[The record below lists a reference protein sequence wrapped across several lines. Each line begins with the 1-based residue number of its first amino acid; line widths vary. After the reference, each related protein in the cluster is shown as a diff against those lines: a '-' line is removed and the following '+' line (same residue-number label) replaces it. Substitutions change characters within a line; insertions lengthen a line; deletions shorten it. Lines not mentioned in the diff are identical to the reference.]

1 MTDGLIMN
9 KFIKPL
15 RFVFRFIVPVIFSAV
30 LILKILSSS
39 EIGILNATGG
49 EYLDIAYKILL
60 SSMVGYFTNFL
71 AITMLFKPKNKS
83 RHGIQGLIPGN
94 QDQIAESLG
103 DGISDNFF
111 NATDLI
117 EYVNKNDMISNAV
130 SSMKEYVDRT
140 LDNSEH
146 QASVT
151 RWILN
156 TFQVNSPKIFYLL
169 LQLSEIN
176 LTKYLRERIDLT
188 SLTKEITRIIEKNI
202 DDGTVDLKA
211 ISRELSTF
219 LHNNVPELSKAIFKQ
234 VNKAIEQQS
243 VIKRNLLKLAAKTFD
258 FDQDMIED
266 YLYEMVSSPDFR
278 TKLYKNLE
286 NLVKKLTE
294 YLDSEPGMKQLDI
307 YYQKAVFELLDKVK
321 EKGVPNFLL
330 EVESFLQKDAS
341 WKKIES
347 YLKNGLNFLEKTLE
361 EMIADE
367 RFDSFLTRSM
377 PKILEKIKI
386 AAIVT
391 EKVKAYDTDKL
402 EKMVLDASGEHLS
415 AIEVLGGVLGGFA
428 GIALFDPLLF
438 LYILGPVL
446 GLGFIEYLLTRR
458 QRKKQRLKT
467 GD

>member
-1 MTDGLIMN
+1 MN

-15 RFVFRFIVPVIFSAV
+15 RFVFKFIVPVIFSAV
-30 LILKILSSS
+30 LVLKILSSPD
-39 EIGILNATGG
+39 IAFLNAIVGD
-49 EYLDIAYKILL
+49 YLDIPYKILL
-60 SSMVGYFTNFL
+60 SSMVGYYTNFL

-94 QDQIAESLG
+94 QEQIAESLG

-130 SSMKEYVDRT
+130 SSMKEYVNVT
-140 LDNSEH
+140 LDNPEH

-258 FDQDMIED
+258 
-266 YLYEMVSSPDFR
+266 
-278 TKLYKNLE
+278 
-286 NLVKKLTE
+286 
-294 YLDSEPGMKQLDI
+294 
-307 YYQKAVFELLDKVK
+307 
-321 EKGVPNFLL
+321 
-330 EVESFLQKDAS
+330 
-341 WKKIES
+341 
-347 YLKNGLNFLEKTLE
+347 
-361 EMIADE
+361 
-367 RFDSFLTRSM
+367 
-377 PKILEKIKI
+377 
-386 AAIVT
+386 
-391 EKVKAYDTDKL
+391 
-402 EKMVLDASGEHLS
+402 
-415 AIEVLGGVLGGFA
+415 
-428 GIALFDPLLF
+428 
-438 LYILGPVL
+438 
-446 GLGFIEYLLTRR
+446 
-458 QRKKQRLKT
+458 
-467 GD
+467 

>member
-1 MTDGLIMN
+1 MPDGYTMN

-15 RFVFRFIVPVIFSAV
+15 RFVFKFIVPVIFSAV
-30 LILKILSSS
+30 LVLKILSSPD
-39 EIGILNATGG
+39 IAFLNAIVGD
-49 EYLDIAYKILL
+49 YLDIPYKILL
-60 SSMVGYFTNFL
+60 SSMVGYYTNFL

-94 QDQIAESLG
+94 QEQIAESLG

-130 SSMKEYVDRT
+130 SSMKEYVNVT
-140 LDNSEH
+140 LDNPEH

-307 YYQKAVFELLDKVK
+307 YYQKAVFELLDKIK
-321 EKGVPNFLL
+321 EKGVPHFLL

-367 RFDSFLTRSM
+367 RFDRFLTRSM

-386 AAIVT
+386 ADIVT

-415 AIEVLGGVLGGFA
+415 AIEVLGGILGGFA

-458 QRKKQRLKT
+458 QRKKDR
-467 GD
+467 

>member
-1 MTDGLIMN
+1 
-9 KFIKPL
+9 
-15 RFVFRFIVPVIFSAV
+15 
-30 LILKILSSS
+30 
-39 EIGILNATGG
+39 
-49 EYLDIAYKILL
+49 
-60 SSMVGYFTNFL
+60 
-71 AITMLFKPKNKS
+71 
-83 RHGIQGLIPGN
+83 
-94 QDQIAESLG
+94 
-103 DGISDNFF
+103 
-111 NATDLI
+111 
-117 EYVNKNDMISNAV
+117 
-130 SSMKEYVDRT
+130 
-140 LDNSEH
+140 
-146 QASVT
+146 
-151 RWILN
+151 
-156 TFQVNSPKIFYLL
+156 
-169 LQLSEIN
+169 
-176 LTKYLRERIDLT
+176 
-188 SLTKEITRIIEKNI
+188 
-202 DDGTVDLKA
+202 
-211 ISRELSTF
+211 
-219 LHNNVPELSKAIFKQ
+219 

>member
-1 MTDGLIMN
+1 MN

-15 RFVFRFIVPVIFSAV
+15 RFVFKFIVPVIFSAV
-30 LILKILSSS
+30 LVLKILSSPD
-39 EIGILNATGG
+39 IAFLNAIVGD
-49 EYLDIAYKILL
+49 YLDIPYKILL
-60 SSMVGYFTNFL
+60 SSMVGYYTNFL

-94 QDQIAESLG
+94 QEQIAESLG

-130 SSMKEYVDRT
+130 SSMKEYVNVT
-140 LDNSEH
+140 LDNPEH

-286 NLVKKLTE
+286 NLVKKLT
-294 YLDSEPGMKQLDI
+294 
-307 YYQKAVFELLDKVK
+307 
-321 EKGVPNFLL
+321 
-330 EVESFLQKDAS
+330 
-341 WKKIES
+341 
-347 YLKNGLNFLEKTLE
+347 
-361 EMIADE
+361 
-367 RFDSFLTRSM
+367 
-377 PKILEKIKI
+377 
-386 AAIVT
+386 
-391 EKVKAYDTDKL
+391 
-402 EKMVLDASGEHLS
+402 
-415 AIEVLGGVLGGFA
+415 
-428 GIALFDPLLF
+428 
-438 LYILGPVL
+438 
-446 GLGFIEYLLTRR
+446 
-458 QRKKQRLKT
+458 
-467 GD
+467 